1 MTDLAEH
8 VQDYLRLRR
17 ALGFK
22 LRFEGEALPQLVA
35 YLTAAGTRT
44 VTADLAIAWA
54 GLPQGAKPITL
65 AHRLGAARGFA
76 KYLQT
81 IDPTAQVPPSGIWST
96 RSPRPAPYLW
106 SQTDIIRLLNAAR
119 GLNPPLRADSLETL
133 LGLLAVSGMRVGEA
147 LHLTRED
154 VDLRGGVLLIRDA
167 KFDRERLVPLHPSAT
182 DRLRRYAARR
192 DESRPKPRS
201 TAFFV
206 SGTGTALKYN
216 HVRDTFADLTTSLGL
231 RTAAV
236 QPRIHDLRHSFAV
249 HTLIDWYRAGI
260 DVNGRMLV
268 LSTYLGHVHPAGTYW
283 YLSAAPELMEL
294 AAARLTTGSG
304 AGS

>member
-22 LRFEGEALPQLVA
+22 LAFEGQVLPQLVA
-35 YLTAAGTRT
+35 YLTAAGAGT

-54 GLPQGAKPITL
+54 GLPEGVKPITL

-81 IDPTAQVPPSGIWST
+81 IDPTAQVPASGIWPT
-96 RSPRPAPYLW
+96 RNARPAPYLW
-106 SQTDIIRLLNAAR
+106 SKADITRLLDAAR
-119 GLNPPLRADSLETL
+119 DLTPPLRAATYETL

-154 VDLRGGVLLIRDA
+154 VDLVAGVLRIRDA
-167 KFDRERLVPLHPSAT
+167 KFDRERLVPLHPTAT
-182 DRLRRYAARR
+182 ERLRTFAIRR
-192 DESRPKPRS
+192 DEARPVPTS

-206 SGTGTALKYN
+206 SGTGAALTYSGVHN
-216 HVRDTFADLTTSLGL
+216 SFVELTTALGL
-231 RTAAV
+231 RTASA
-236 QPRIHDLRHSFAV
+236 QPRMHDLRH
-249 HTLIDWYRAGI
+249 
-260 DVNGRMLV
+260 
-268 LSTYLGHVHPAGTYW
+268 
-283 YLSAAPELMEL
+283 
-294 AAARLTTGSG
+294 
-304 AGS
+304 